1 MPSLILIVPG
11 PLETRTGG
19 YEYDRRMVA
28 GLRAGG
34 WTVGVRELAGRLPRP
49 PAAEIGR
56 EADAAARLES
66 SERRGLDSATLV
78 IVTGRTT
85 ISALA
90 RYGIGRDRIA
100 LVEPGTDR
108 APLARGSG
116 GPTVELLS
124 VATLNA
130 GKGHEVLFRAL
141 GMIPQRNWHLTCA
154 GSLERDRSIVER
166 LRVQLRADG
175 LEDRVTLVGEL

>member
-34 WTVGVRELAGRLPRP
+34 WTVGVRELDDSFPRP
-49 PAAEIGR
+49 TAAALDDAARVLAAIPDGTTVVIDGLAFGAMPAEVEREASRLRLVALVHMPLAAEIGLD
-56 EADAAARLES
+56 ADTAARLEP
-66 SERRGLDSATLV
+66 SERRALDSATLV

-90 RYGIGRDRIA
+90 RYGIGRDRI
-100 LVEPGTDR
+100 
-108 APLARGSG
+108 
-116 GPTVELLS
+116 
-124 VATLNA
+124 
-130 GKGHEVLFRAL
+130 
-141 GMIPQRNWHLTCA
+141 
-154 GSLERDRSIVER
+154 
-166 LRVQLRADG
+166 
-175 LEDRVTLVGEL
+175 